1 MVAYDEV
8 DFDHGA
14 ANAAAAAC
22 DDAAGV
28 LDARASEVSGAGT
41 GPLAQWSGGSALEFD
56 AGAAALAGDLT
67 GEATRLRS
75 SAEAIRR
82 AAADARAEDDR
93 RREAAIERERRETER
108 REAERREAEE
118 REAAAGGPR

>member
-14 ANAAAAAC
+14 AAAAAAAC

-28 LDARASEVSGAGT
+28 LDARASQVSGAGA

-56 AGAAALAGDLT
+56 AGAAVLAGDLT
-67 GEATRLRS
+67 AEATRLRS
-75 SAEAIRR
+75 SADALRR

-93 RREAAIERERRETER
+93 RRQAAIERERQ
-108 REAERREAEE
+108 EAERREAERE
-118 REAAAGGPR
+118 ARQREAAGGAR